1 MSFNTYNKYDYLFDV
16 IIMSLDAFEDYSVN
30 QLLVLETVVM

>member
-16 IIMSLDAFEDYSVN
+16 IITSLDAFEDYSVN